1 MSWALS
7 HNETP
12 DAEATARWKGLVWL
26 LARVTA
32 RQTDLPLIDQPPE
45 VMSRALFTGTQEQA
59 DLLARRAAEFRLS
72 DGFAQQLLGVL
83 AATHSEF
90 VVSRETSAD
99 VLFRRAQRLVLALDR
114 FSAAVIHQEPGVAK
128 NPALTQLLEDI
139 RSRADFQVPRFAEH
153 LRIFYATIKPS
164 PR

>member
-1 MSWALS
+1 
-7 HNETP
+7 
-12 DAEATARWKGLVWL
+12 
-26 LARVTA
+26 
-32 RQTDLPLIDQPPE
+32 
-45 VMSRALFTGTQEQA
+45 
-59 DLLARRAAEFRLS
+59 
-72 DGFAQQLLGVL
+72 
-83 AATHSEF
+83 
-90 VVSRETSAD
+90 

-164 PR
+164 SR